1 MQRSE
6 VRKNRK
12 PGAASAL
19 GERSYRTAGGGGR
32 LIAREGGAGEG
43 DGGALAMGGG

>member
-12 PGAASAL
+12 TGAASAL
-19 GERSYRTAGGGGR
+19 GERMQNSRRGR
-32 LIAREGGAGEG
+32 LIAREGGAGG